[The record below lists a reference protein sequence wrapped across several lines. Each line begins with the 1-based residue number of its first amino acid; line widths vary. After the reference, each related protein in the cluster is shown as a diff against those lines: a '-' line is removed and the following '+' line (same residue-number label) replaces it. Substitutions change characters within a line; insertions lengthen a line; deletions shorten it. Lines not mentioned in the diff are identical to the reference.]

1 MRRRRGVVA
10 GRRPDIPANHQDTG
24 QWAACRQGRG
34 DNHGAGWGDTRLI
47 RKKNFSWHRYCNA
60 FCEYVALPR
69 RRKEKRMNTLVTG
82 IFEAEHQAAQAVRKL
97 VKSCVPT
104 DLVRT
109 IRSTAGRTPRSNGTT
124 SRPSGVVKV

>member
-1 MRRRRGVVA
+1 
-10 GRRPDIPANHQDTG
+10 
-24 QWAACRQGRG
+24 
-34 DNHGAGWGDTRLI
+34 
-47 RKKNFSWHRYCNA
+47 
-60 FCEYVALPR
+60 
-69 RRKEKRMNTLVTG
+69 MNTLVTG

-124 SRPSGVVKV
+124 SRPSGVVKVAVKAREYVAQQLAIKILRDYGAHDIECVSTGRHPKSRERVRVSLRNQHVPASA